1 MTRTPGP
8 LSPPEPVAGAG
19 RGRWV
24 WLADTALAVGL
35 FAITVPVST
44 VIGRNMP
51 GAVEVDGW
59 GYALIALGTLSLAVR
74 RRWPLGTLAVN
85 SLAVSTYLVVG
96 YPYGP
101 MLLSYLIAVYTVA
114 AHLPVRRAAVGT
126 AVSLVVLLAHTVVS
140 IRGTP
145 EGLLGLVPGSAWVA
159 VPFAVGATVRVN
171 RQSAAQARIEQ
182 ARRLADDERLRIA
195 QEVHDVV
202 GHGLAAINMQAEI
215 ALHLLAK
222 RPEQAET
229 ALTAI
234 SRTSREA
241 LDELRVTLSVVR
253 RDAAVERAP
262 VPGLD
267 QVAALTD
274 RLRRS
279 GLPVTLE
286 LTGERRPLAVAV
298 DLAAYRV
305 VQESLTNV
313 LRHAGAATA
322 MVRIGYL
329 PAEVTVEVLD
339 TGHGGAGVAGPGAGH
354 GLTGM
359 RERIGALGGVLEVG
373 PRPGGGFRVF
383 ARLPAPARD

>member
-1 MTRTPGP
+1 M
-8 LSPPEPVAGAG
+8 AIQG
-19 RGRWV
+19 R
-24 WLADTALAVGL
+24 
-35 FAITVPVST
+35 
-44 VIGRNMP
+44 
-51 GAVEVDGW
+51 EVDGGVRRADRRW
-59 GYALIALGTLSLAVR
+59 SSLLADAVLAFVLLVFGYFGTRGAAENFPDAAPIGTPTYVLVAVAALALVVR
-74 RRWPLGTLAVN
+74 RRWPLVTLALSTV
-85 SLAVSTYLVVG
+85 AVTAYLVAG

-101 MLLSYLIAVYTVA
+101 ILVSFFVAVYTVA
-114 AHLPVRRAAVGT
+114 RHLPIRRAVLGCAPALALLLVHVF
-126 AVSLVVLLAHTVVS
+126 VSLREPV
-140 IRGTP
+140 GFP
-145 EGLLGLVPGSAWVA
+145 GLLPGAAWVV
-159 VPFAVGATVRVN
+159 VPFAVGATVRNN
-171 RQSAAQARIEQ
+171 REAAARDRIEQ

-253 RDAAVERAP
+253 RDAAVDRAP

-267 QVAALTD
+267 QVAALTA
-274 RLRRS
+274 RLRQT
-279 GLPVTLE
+279 GLTVTLE
-286 LTGERRPLAVAV
+286 VTGERRPLPVAV

-313 LRHAGAATA
+313 LRHAGTAAAT
-322 MVRIGYL
+322 VRIGYL
-329 PAEVTVEVLD
+329 PADVTVEVVD
-339 TGHGGAGVAGPGAGH
+339 TGHGGSGPAGPGDGH

-359 RERIGALGGVLEVG
+359 RERIDALGGTLEVG

-383 ARLPAPARD
+383 ARLPAEARG

>member
-1 MTRTPGP
+1 MMI
-8 LSPPEPVAGAG
+8 
-19 RGRWV
+19 RGRDTDGGPRPV
-24 WLADTALAVGL
+24 DGPRSLSADVALALGL
-35 FAITVPVST
+35 LVFGYFGTIAAAD
-44 VIGRNMP
+44 NYP
-51 GAVEVDGW
+51 GATWPD
-59 GYALIALGTLSLAVR
+59 APAFILIAVAALALSVR
-74 RRWPLGTLAVN
+74 RRWPLVTLA
-85 SLAVSTYLVVG
+85 LSTVATSAYLVAN

-101 MLLSYLIAVYTVA
+101 ILVSFFVAVYTVA
-114 AHLPVRRAAVGT
+114 RHLPIRRAVLGCAAALAALLVHVF
-126 AVSLVVLLAHTVVS
+126 VSLHEPVGL
-140 IRGTP
+140 P
-145 EGLLGLVPGSAWVA
+145 GLLPGSAWVV
-159 VPFAVGATVRVN
+159 VPFAVGVTVRNN
-171 RQSAAQARIEQ
+171 REAAARDRIAQ

-234 SRTSREA
+234 SRTSRQA
-241 LDELRVTLSVVR
+241 LDELRVTLSIVR

-267 QVAALTD
+267 QVAALAA
-274 RLRRS
+274 RLRQT
-279 GLPVTLE
+279 GLAVTLE
-286 LTGERRPLAVAV
+286 VTGERRALPVVV

-322 MVRIGYL
+322 TVRIGYL
-329 PAEVTVEVLD
+329 PDGVTVEVLD
-339 TGHGGAGVAGPGAGH
+339 TGHGGAGAAAPGDGH

-359 RERIGALGGVLEVG
+359 RERVDALGGVLEVG

-383 ARLPAPARD
+383 AWLPSGQAG

>member
-1 MTRTPGP
+1 MTST
-8 LSPPEPVAGAG
+8 EPVAGAG
-19 RGRWV
+19 PGRWI
-24 WLADTALAVGL
+24 WLADGALAVGL
-35 FAITVPVST
+35 LAVTVPAST

-51 GAVEVDGW
+51 GATEVDGW
-59 GYALIALGTLSLAVR
+59 GYALIALGTLSLTVR
-74 RRWPLGTLAVN
+74 RHRPIGTLALCT
-85 SLAVSTYLVVG
+85 LAVSTYLVVG

-101 MLLSYLIAVYTVA
+101 MLLSYLVAVYTVA
-114 AHLPVRRAAVGT
+114 AHLPVRPAAVGT
-126 AVSLVVLLAHTVVS
+126 AVSLVVLLAHTVLSVRAS
-140 IRGTP
+140 PQGLV
-145 EGLLGLVPGSAWVA
+145 GLLPGSAWAV

-171 RQSAAQARIEQ
+171 RQSAAQARVEQ
-182 ARRLADDERLRIA
+182 ARRIADDERLRIA

-215 ALHLLAK
+215 ALHLLSK

-286 LTGERRPLAVAV
+286 ITGDRRPLAVAV

-305 VQESLTNV
+305 VQEALTNV
-313 LRHAGAATA
+313 LRHAGAASAT
-322 MVRIGYL
+322 VRIGYL

-339 TGHGGAGVAGPGAGH
+339 TGHGGAGAAGPGAGH

-359 RERIGALGGVLEVG
+359 RERLDALGGALEVG
-373 PRPGGGFRVF
+373 PRPGGGFRIF

>member
-1 MTRTPGP
+1 MAT
-8 LSPPEPVAGAG
+8 
-19 RGRWV
+19 RGREADGGLRRADGRWSSL
-24 WLADTALAVGL
+24 LADAALALVLLLVGYVGTRAAAQN
-35 FAITVPVST
+35 FPHAAP
-44 VIGRNMP
+44 
-51 GAVEVDGW
+51 VDGW
-59 GYALIALGTLSLAVR
+59 ADLLVTVAALALVVR
-74 RRWPLGTLAVN
+74 RRWPLVTLAFGTVAA
-85 SLAVSTYLVVG
+85 SAYLVAG

-101 MLLSYLIAVYTVA
+101 ILFSFFVAVYTVA
-114 AHLPVRRAAVGT
+114 RHLPIRRAVLGCTPALAAVLVHVF
-126 AVSLVVLLAHTVVS
+126 VSLREPVGLS
-140 IRGTP
+140 
-145 EGLLGLVPGSAWVA
+145 GLLPGAAWIV
-159 VPFAVGATVRVN
+159 VPFAVGVTVRNN
-171 RQSAAQARIEQ
+171 REAAARDRIEQ

-253 RDAAVERAP
+253 RDAAVDRAP

-267 QVAALTD
+267 QVAALTA
-274 RLRRS
+274 RLRQT
-279 GLPVTLE
+279 GLTVTLE
-286 LTGERRPLAVAV
+286 CEGDRRPLPVAV

-313 LRHAGAATA
+313 LRHAGTAAAT
-322 MVRIGYL
+322 VRIGYL
-329 PAEVTVEVLD
+329 PDEVTVEVVD
-339 TGHGGAGVAGPGAGH
+339 TGHGGSGAAGPGEGH

-359 RERIGALGGVLEVG
+359 RERIDALGGALEVG

-383 ARLPAPARD
+383 ARLPARARD